1 MLKGSVLC
9 VKLNEK
15 KETEVS
21 VQKPVQCWLHHRET
35 KQIRRWTEV
44 HIPPVR
50 YAYLSTQSPRNN
62 RKKLQTQHKTG
73 PEPKKQPSQK
83 TPPKAMTERLA
94 PSYLNARN
102 FKTNVINLRRVAVT
116 SATDWKG

>member
-9 VKLNEK
+9 MKLNEK

-21 VQKPVQCWLHHRET
+21 VQKLVQCGWHHGET

-50 YAYLSTQSPRNN
+50 YACLSTQSPRSN
-62 RKKLQTQHKTG
+62 RKNHKHNTKRG
-73 PEPKKQPSQK
+73 RSLKTTITKIATKGYDGAVSSIIPEC
-83 TPPKAMTERLA
+83 T
-94 PSYLNARN
+94 
-102 FKTNVINLRRVAVT
+102 
-116 SATDWKG
+116 